1 MRRQAMIR
9 LSALCAGLTLAACEP
24 EKQPDV
30 YKTSLPLNDVMGH
43 IISPAA
49 YAFWGAWGQVTNED
63 GVHDLR
69 PTTQAGWEAA
79 ENGAATVAEAANLLL
94 LPSRRRDDGD
104 WVKYAQA
111 LSDVALEALEA
122 TEAKDSAR
130 MGEVGAKLDEVCEAC
145 HHKYLPEGSPGG
157 KPLPAAKP

>member
-1 MRRQAMIR
+1 MIR
-9 LSALCAGLTLAACEP
+9 VAILSACLALAACAP
-24 EKQPDV
+24 EKEPDV

-43 IISPAA
+43 IVSPAA
-49 YAFWGAWGQVTNED
+49 SAFWGAWGTVSNED

-69 PTTQAGWEAA
+69 PTTEAGWQTA

-122 TEAKDSAR
+122 TEARDSDR
-130 MGEVGAKLDEVCEAC
+130 MGVAGAKLDEACEAC
-145 HHKYLPEGSPGG
+145 HQKY
-157 KPLPAAKP
+157 LPAAKPPPAANP